1 MSEIVEARVQALE
14 GKMDELLAS
23 QRRIEDILLGDALDQ
38 NRVGL
43 LIRMDRI
50 ERTNSGWVRFLWMAA
65 GVVLAAVVAVFA
77 QGA

>member
-77 QGA
+77 QGG

>member
-1 MSEIVEARVQALE
+1 MSEINEARVQALE

-50 ERTNSGWVRFLWMAA
+50 ERTNSGWVRFLWMTA

-77 QGA
+77 QGG

>member
-1 MSEIVEARVQALE
+1 MSEIVEGRVQALE

-23 QRRIEDILLGDALDQ
+23 QRRIETILLGDALDQ

-50 ERTNSGWVRFLWMAA
+50 ERTNSGWVRFLWMTA

-77 QGA
+77 QGG

>member
-1 MSEIVEARVQALE
+1 MSEINEARVQALE

-23 QRRIEDILLGDALDQ
+23 QRRIETILLGDALDQ

-50 ERTNSGWVRFLWMAA
+50 ERTNSGWVRFLWMTA

-77 QGA
+77 QGG

>member
-14 GKMDELLAS
+14 SKMDELLAS
-23 QRRIEDILLGDALDQ
+23 QRRIETILLGDALDQ

-50 ERTNSGWVRFLWMAA
+50 ERTNSGWVRFLWMTA

-77 QGA
+77 QGG